1 MLPKLTLLSGF
12 AFILWMFAK
21 DRRWRRL
28 PSNALWIPAIWLAM
42 GSSRSMSFWFY
53 ALGLSSGNTNRLE
66 GSPVNVIFNNGLF
79 LAAILVLYQ
88 RRFSWAK
95 YAFAN
100 KAVFSIYAFFL
111 CSALWSPFP
120 VATVKRLVQEFGW
133 MLVAPIILTEQDPAA
148 SLRMVFVRVSY
159 VLFPLSPI
167 LMRYFPN
174 IGRSYSVNGAVMMS
188 GVADHKNSLGQLCM
202 VFCLVAIWD
211 LMETRKCNTTSSK
224 KPESWVRVLNLGIG
238 LYLLVISSSATAL
251 MCFLFG
257 LVLLVVSKRLAAM
270 KNARRVFMLG
280 VLATVCLLALEQEFQ
295 VSSRIS
301 EAWGRG
307 AGLSGRTEIWRVTLE
322 KSAGYLVGAGFH
334 GFWETS
340 AGKAVYEELG
350 TGELLTAH
358 NGYLETYLN
367 GGVVGLFF
375 LAVFIWST
383 GLKATAKLVEGEPI
397 GRLAVVFWPILLIYN
412 LTESQFMMAGP
423 VWFAMLLMTSDY
435 RREEATVRVRTA
447 WERQPPRQLSGPSAA
462 AMVGAAAAHREIL
475 NRRQG
480 SWNNTRRQ
488 ER

>member
-1 MLPKLTLLSGF
+1 
-12 AFILWMFAK
+12 
-21 DRRWRRL
+21 
-28 PSNALWIPAIWLAM
+28 
-42 GSSRSMSFWFY
+42 
-53 ALGLSSGNTNRLE
+53 
-66 GSPVNVIFNNGLF
+66 
-79 LAAILVLYQ
+79 
-88 RRFSWAK
+88 
-95 YAFAN
+95 
-100 KAVFSIYAFFL
+100 
-111 CSALWSPFP
+111 
-120 VATVKRLVQEFGW
+120 
-133 MLVAPIILTEQDPAA
+133 
-148 SLRMVFVRVSY
+148 
-159 VLFPLSPI
+159 
-167 LMRYFPN
+167 
-174 IGRSYSVNGAVMMS
+174 
-188 GVADHKNSLGQLCM
+188 
-202 VFCLVAIWD
+202 
-211 LMETRKCNTTSSK
+211 
-224 KPESWVRVLNLGIG
+224 
-238 LYLLVISSSATAL
+238 
-251 MCFLFG
+251 
-257 LVLLVVSKRLAAM
+257 
-270 KNARRVFMLG
+270 MLG